1 MNNFILK
8 PSSQSH
14 KSAPSIDQQL
24 PITLEG
30 KNQTLVEFDRTT
42 NVSLAQVYDNERQSS
57 TIFRPTVKTSLV
69 YSNEFFGTTNYTPFV
84 NNLYYVLP
92 EVSTQNN
99 IWRGYPQYYEFDF
112 FRSDVD
118 NTHIGY
124 VPKSAYTYNWTF
136 NFTYAYEN
144 DYKKNLAAIINNTQY
159 NWVAEEGIP
168 FIINRAQK
176 NGNNVIEFQCICSHG
191 LSVGESVELIING
204 QVFKYRTE
212 TLFEVSSFGNGLLGS
227 EVFIFNLFDIGYT
240 GNTFSDGVTGTF
252 RRVAN
257 AKNPSETKSKYYVRR
272 NRVIMD
278 DDNVVVTKTGFEK
291 TPFMDDKKLEL
302 SSITPNKI
310 TRVSQKTSSNVY
322 TITPK
327 RDIDLSKLIDNQKR
341 PVTELYLTIINRGY
355 SGYFNRPFNNVG
367 LKQGWEFNI
376 TQQNN
381 FWWSDNNNNSNSNI
395 GVESYTKT
403 NGVTKTFYYNKTL
416 KIGDVLDGDFCEWND
431 YEQAERVVSTYHQKI
446 KYNQDVFQT
455 VNNIT
460 DNAPGYY
467 YRAHTPITIKVF
479 SDYVETGEPNAIQDV
494 PTYSYFSRTDQE
506 FRWRDIYTYGF
517 FDQLERG
524 VDYPFFNNAHYPYLN
539 TIFRIIPDDKGYNVN
554 DILSGLQI
562 PVKPLVDECE

>member
-8 PSSQSH
+8 PSSQSY
-14 KSAPSIDQQL
+14 KSAPSVDQQL
-24 PITLEG
+24 PITLQG

-42 NVSLAQVYDNERQSS
+42 NVSLAQVYDNERQAS

-92 EVSTQNN
+92 ELSTQNN

-112 FRSDVD
+112 FRNDSD

-124 VPKSAYTYNWTF
+124 VPKSAYSYNWTF

-144 DYKKNLAAIINNTQY
+144 DYKKKLGAIINNTQF
-159 NWVAEEGIP
+159 NWIAEEGIP
-168 FIINRAQK
+168 FTINRSQL
-176 NGNNVIEFQCICSHG
+176 NGNDIISFQCICSHG
-191 LSVGESVELIING
+191 LSFGESVELIIDG
-204 QVFKYRTE
+204 EVFKYRTE

-240 GNTFSDGVTGTF
+240 GNTFNNGIKGTF

-257 AKNPSETKSKYYVRR
+257 AKNPTETKSKYYVRR
-272 NRVIMD
+272 NRVVI
-278 DDNVVVTKTGFEK
+278 DNDNIVITRTGFEK
-291 TPFMDDKKLEL
+291 TPFIDDKKLEL

-322 TITPK
+322 TVTPK

-341 PVTELYLTIINRGY
+341 PITELYLTVINRGY
-355 SGYFNRPFNNVG
+355 SGYFNRPVNNVG

-381 FWWSDNNNNSNSNI
+381 FWWSDNNVNSNSNI
-395 GVESYTKT
+395 EVDSYTKT
-403 NGVTKTFYYNKTL
+403 DGTTKTFYYNKTL
-416 KIGDVLDGDFCEWND
+416 SIGDVIDGDFCEWND
-431 YEQAERVVSTYHQKI
+431 YEQIERVVSAYHQKI
-446 KYNQDVFQT
+446 KYNQEVFQT
-455 VNNIT
+455 VNDVT

-467 YRAHTPITIKVF
+467 YRGHTPMTIKVF
-479 SDYVETGEPNAIQDV
+479 SDYVETGEPNTIQDI
-494 PTYSYFSRTDQE
+494 PTYSYFSKTDQE

-517 FDQLERG
+517 FDQLGRG

-539 TIFRIIPDDKGYNVN
+539 TIFRIIPDDKGYNIN

>member
-8 PSSQSH
+8 PSSQSY
-14 KSAPSIDQQL
+14 KSAPSVDQQL
-24 PITLEG
+24 PITLQG

-42 NVSLAQVYDNERQSS
+42 NVSLAQVYDNERQAS

-92 EVSTQNN
+92 ELSTQNN

-112 FRSDVD
+112 FRNDSD

-124 VPKSAYTYNWTF
+124 VPKSAYSYNWTF

-144 DYKKNLAAIINNTQY
+144 DYKKKLGAIINNTQF
-159 NWVAEEGIP
+159 NWIAEEGIP
-168 FIINRAQK
+168 FTINRSQL
-176 NGNNVIEFQCICSHG
+176 NGNDIISFQCICSHG
-191 LSVGESVELIING
+191 LSFGESVELIIDG
-204 QVFKYRTE
+204 EVFKYRTE
-212 TLFEVSSFGNGLLGS
+212 TLFEVNSFGNGLLGS

-240 GNTFSDGVTGTF
+240 GNTFNTGIKGTF

-257 AKNPSETKSKYYVRR
+257 AKNPTETRSKYYVRR
-272 NRVIMD
+272 NRVVI
-278 DDNVVVTKTGFEK
+278 DNDNIVITRTGFEK
-291 TPFMDDKKLEL
+291 TPFIDDKKLEL

-322 TITPK
+322 TVTPK

-341 PVTELYLTIINRGY
+341 PITELYLTVINRGY
-355 SGYFNRPFNNVG
+355 SGYFNRPVNNVG

-381 FWWSDNNNNSNSNI
+381 FWWSDNNVNSNSNI
-395 GVESYTKT
+395 EVDSYTKT
-403 NGVTKTFYYNKTL
+403 DGTTKTFYYNKTL
-416 KIGDVLDGDFCEWND
+416 SIGDVIDGDFCEWND
-431 YEQAERVVSTYHQKI
+431 YEQIERVVSAYHQKI
-446 KYNQDVFQT
+446 KYNQEVFQT
-455 VNNIT
+455 VNDVT

-467 YRAHTPITIKVF
+467 YRGHTPMTIKVF
-479 SDYVETGEPNAIQDV
+479 SDYVETGEPNAIQDI
-494 PTYSYFSRTDQE
+494 PTYSYFSKTDQE

-517 FDQLERG
+517 FDQLGRG

-539 TIFRIIPDDKGYNVN
+539 TIFRIIPDDKGYN
-554 DILSGLQI
+554 II
-562 PVKPLVDECE
+562 

>member
-8 PSSQSH
+8 PSSQSY
-14 KSAPSIDQQL
+14 KSAPSVDQQL
-24 PITLEG
+24 PITLQG

-42 NVSLAQVYDNERQSS
+42 NVSLAQVYDNERQAS

-92 EVSTQNN
+92 ELSTQNN

-112 FRSDVD
+112 FRNDSD

-124 VPKSAYTYNWTF
+124 VSKSAYSYNWTF

-144 DYKKNLAAIINNTQY
+144 DYKKKLGAIINNTQF
-159 NWVAEEGIP
+159 NWIAEEGIP
-168 FIINRAQK
+168 FTINRSQL
-176 NGNNVIEFQCICSHG
+176 NGNDIISFQCICSHG
-191 LSVGESVELIING
+191 LSFGESVELIIDG
-204 QVFKYRTE
+204 EVFKYRTE

-240 GNTFSDGVTGTF
+240 GNTFNTGIKGTF

-257 AKNPSETKSKYYVRR
+257 AKNPTETRSKYYVRR
-272 NRVIMD
+272 NRVVI
-278 DDNVVVTKTGFEK
+278 DNDNIVITRTGFEK
-291 TPFMDDKKLEL
+291 TPFIDDKKLEL

-322 TITPK
+322 TVTPK

-341 PVTELYLTIINRGY
+341 PITELYLTVINRGY
-355 SGYFNRPFNNVG
+355 TGYFNRPVNNVG

-381 FWWSDNNNNSNSNI
+381 FWWSDNNVNSNSNI
-395 GVESYTKT
+395 EVDSYTKT
-403 NGVTKTFYYNKTL
+403 DGTTKTFYYNKTL
-416 KIGDVLDGDFCEWND
+416 NIGDAIDGDFCEWND
-431 YEQAERVVSTYHQKI
+431 YEQIERVVSAYHQKI
-446 KYNQDVFQT
+446 KYNQEVFQT
-455 VNNIT
+455 VNDVT

-467 YRAHTPITIKVF
+467 YRGHTPMTIKVF
-479 SDYVETGEPNAIQDV
+479 SDYVETGEPNAIQDI
-494 PTYSYFSRTDQE
+494 PTYSYFSKTDQE

-517 FDQLERG
+517 FDQLGRG

-539 TIFRIIPDDKGYNVN
+539 TIFRIIPDDKGYNIN